1 MRPVIGVVCDVKE
14 SAGHRI
20 HAVTEKYLYAV
31 AEGAG
36 ALTLMIP
43 ARLSDTDGKPGPTPA
58 DFAGLFA
65 VLDGIFLPGSPSN
78 VDPSHYGSRLAD
90 PGSPSDPD
98 RDKVTLALIRAAIAA
113 RVPVFGV
120 CRGYQEMN
128 VALGGSLHQ
137 KVHDEPGH
145 HDHREDKSLPVPE
158 QYAPAHAVSLTPGGL
173 LAGLAGTTTWQV
185 NSLHGQG
192 ISRLAPRLVVE
203 ARAPDGLVE
212 AFRLPDASFALGVQ
226 WHPEWRFWEDR
237 LSRGMFAAFG
247 DAARARR
254 TAR

>member
-36 ALTLMIP
+36 AMTLMIP
-43 ARLSDTDGKPGPTPA
+43 ARLSNTDGRPAPTAP
-58 DFAGLFA
+58 DFTALLS
-65 VLDGIFLPGSPSN
+65 VMDGIFLPGSPSN
-78 VDPSHYGSRLAD
+78 VEPAHYGSRLTD
-90 PGSPSDPD
+90 PASPADPD

-120 CRGYQEMN
+120 CRGFQEMN

-137 KVHDEPGH
+137 KVHEQPGH
-145 HDHREDKSLPVPE
+145 DDHREDKTRPVAE
-158 QYAPAHAVSLTPGGL
+158 QYGPAHAVSLTPGGL
-173 LAGLAGTTTWQV
+173 LAGLAGSTRWQV

-192 ISRLAPRLVVE
+192 ISRLAPRLWVE
-203 ARAPDGLVE
+203 ASAPDGLVE
-212 AFRLPDASFALGVQ
+212 AFRLPDAGFALGVQ
-226 WHPEWRFWEDR
+226 WHPEWRFWEDQ
-237 LSRGMFAAFG
+237 LSKGMFAAFG

-254 TAR
+254 SAR